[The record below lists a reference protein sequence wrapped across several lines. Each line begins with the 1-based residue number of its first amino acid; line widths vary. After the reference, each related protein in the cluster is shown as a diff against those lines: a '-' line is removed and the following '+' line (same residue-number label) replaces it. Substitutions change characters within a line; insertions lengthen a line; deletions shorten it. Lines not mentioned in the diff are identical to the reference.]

1 MNRPNGTTPPSAKTM
16 SSKMTPWSGSVI
28 ETACCMAREVR
39 PIFRA
44 RMVRPSASL
53 AATSARCTR

>member
-1 MNRPNGTTPPSAKTM
+1 
-16 SSKMTPWSGSVI
+16 
-28 ETACCMAREVR
+28 MAREVR

-44 RMVRPSASL
+44 EMVRPAAIL